1 MAQVRDDEFRRGAG
15 GFGAG
20 AGPFGRPRGGYG
32 ARGADRPGG
41 EFADET
47 ELDHFRSG
55 RSGDAVLSSG
65 PPPPDSPAAGRRL
78 LGGAHAASDEVL

>member
-1 MAQVRDDEFRRGAG
+1 MRDDEFRRGVG

-32 ARGADRPGG
+32 ARNRHYD
-41 EFADET
+41 DEV
-47 ELDHFRSG
+47 ELDHLRLG
-55 RSGDAVLSSG
+55 RPGDAVLTAGGASTTESL
-65 PPPPDSPAAGRRL
+65 AGRRL